1 MADSLEIACEI
12 CQKSFTQKC
21 SLKRHY
27 KEIHPSSEL
36 PDNFKEMK
44 DPKETCSTC
53 SKEISRK
60 HFQRHLK
67 SCGPK
72 EEQQLPL
79 SSAEQRKMKSIEVT
93 SDSDSD
99 SDCEVYIKD
108 KSLFQEY
115 KLIDSEI
122 YIKDESL
129 FQENKPIEPM
139 MHEFYSQKWCLK
151 DFSRQHINNY
161 IGALKKFERS
171 FARRVEL
178 TPKTLMECFQS
189 RFDDYFDSLQTV
201 SERRLIL
208 LGLQRTFEML
218 AYTNVIS
225 TVPEIRQLVDTK
237 YIILRYFRSNL
248 RSDYFQKLDRNAAE
262 FAQAVG
268 PMSIRN
274 FLLTETILATKSS
287 EFVHQLT
294 REMFLN
300 GTKII
305 DSNQQTKWIIDIGQE
320 KAFEIPDFLKEK
332 LQVYLFA
339 VRKHVLPK
347 VKQNGKDNVW
357 DPNNDSD
364 IKFFAVSERGR
375 PFVVEVM
382 KSVFDVFH
390 MGAQSHKT
398 FQMKDFIGTE
408 VQYKIPEIG
417 Q

>member
-79 SSAEQRKMKSIEVT
+79 SSAEQRKKKPVRVGDT
-93 SDSDSD
+93 YTKDSS
-99 SDCEVYIKD
+99 V
-108 KSLFQEY
+108 FH
-115 KLIDSEI
+115 
-122 YIKDESL
+122 
-129 FQENKPIEPM
+129 ENKPIEPM
-139 MHEFYSQKWCLK
+139 LHEFYSQKFCLK
-151 DFSRQHINNY
+151 DFSRPHINNY

-178 TPKTLMECFQS
+178 TPKILMECFES
-189 RFDDYFDSLQTV
+189 RFDEYFAGLQTV
-201 SERRLIL
+201 SERKDIL
-208 LGLQRTFEML
+208 NGLQSTFKML
-218 AYTNVIS
+218 YQMKIIGS
-225 TVPEIRQLVDTK
+225 VPEIVQLQSTK
-237 YIILRYFRSNL
+237 GIIERYLNSSL
-248 RSDYFQKLDRNAAE
+248 RSEYFQKLERNAAE

-268 PMSIRN
+268 PMAIRN

-305 DSNQQTKWIIDIGQE
+305 DANQQKKWIIEIGQE

-408 VQYKIPEIG
+408 VQYKIPNIG

>member
-12 CQKSFTQKC
+12 CQKSFTRKN

-27 KEIHPSSEL
+27 EEIHPGFEL
-36 PDNFKEMK
+36 PDNFKEIK

-53 SKEISRK
+53 SKQISRK
-60 HFQRHLK
+60 NFQRHLK

-79 SSAEQRKMKSIEVT
+79 SSAEQRKKKPVRVGDT
-93 SDSDSD
+93 YTKDS
-99 SDCEVYIKD
+99 
-108 KSLFQEY
+108 SLFH
-115 KLIDSEI
+115 
-122 YIKDESL
+122 
-129 FQENKPIEPM
+129 ENKPIEPM
-139 MHEFYSQKWCLK
+139 LHEFYSQKFCLK
-151 DFSRQHINNY
+151 DFSRLHINNY

-178 TPKTLMECFQS
+178 TPKILMECFES
-189 RFDDYFDSLQTV
+189 RFDEYFAGLQTV
-201 SERRLIL
+201 SERKEIL
-208 LGLQRTFEML
+208 NGLQSTFKML
-218 AYTNVIS
+218 YQMKIIGS
-225 TVPEIRQLVDTK
+225 VPEIVQLQSTK
-237 YIILRYFRSNL
+237 GIIERYLNSSL
-248 RSDYFQKLDRNAAE
+248 RSEYFQKLERNAAE

-268 PMSIRN
+268 PMAIRN

-320 KAFEIPDFLKEK
+320 KAFEMPDFLKEK

-408 VQYKIPEIG
+408 VQYKIPNIG

>member
-12 CQKSFTQKC
+12 CQKSFTRKN

-27 KEIHPSSEL
+27 EEIHPGFEL
-36 PDNFKEMK
+36 PDNFKEIK

-53 SKEISRK
+53 SKQISRK
-60 HFQRHLK
+60 NFQRHLK

-79 SSAEQRKMKSIEVT
+79 SSAEQRKKKPVRVGDT
-93 SDSDSD
+93 YTKDSS
-99 SDCEVYIKD
+99 V
-108 KSLFQEY
+108 FH
-115 KLIDSEI
+115 
-122 YIKDESL
+122 
-129 FQENKPIEPM
+129 ENKPIEPM
-139 MHEFYSQKWCLK
+139 LHEFYSQKFCLK
-151 DFSRQHINNY
+151 DFSRLHINNY

-178 TPKTLMECFQS
+178 TPKILMECFES
-189 RFDDYFDSLQTV
+189 RFDEYFAGLQTV
-201 SERRLIL
+201 SERKEIL
-208 LGLQRTFEML
+208 NGLQSTFKML
-218 AYTNVIS
+218 YQMKIIGS
-225 TVPEIRQLVDTK
+225 VPEIVQLQSTK
-237 YIILRYFRSNL
+237 GIIERYLNSSL
-248 RSDYFQKLDRNAAE
+248 RSEYFQKLERNAAE

-268 PMSIRN
+268 PMAIRN

-320 KAFEIPDFLKEK
+320 KAFEMPDFLKEK

>member
-12 CQKSFTQKC
+12 CQKSFTRKN

-27 KEIHPSSEL
+27 KEIHPGFEL
-36 PDNFKEMK
+36 PDNFKEIK
-44 DPKETCSTC
+44 EPKETCSTC
-53 SKEISRK
+53 SKQISRK
-60 HFQRHLK
+60 NFQRHLK

-72 EEQQLPL
+72 EQELPLSSDQQLPLSSEHQLPL
-79 SSAEQRKMKSIEVT
+79 SSAEQRKNKPVRVGDT
-93 SDSDSD
+93 YTKDSS
-99 SDCEVYIKD
+99 V
-108 KSLFQEY
+108 FH
-115 KLIDSEI
+115 
-122 YIKDESL
+122 
-129 FQENKPIEPM
+129 ENKPIEPM
-139 MHEFYSQKWCLK
+139 LHEFYSQKFCLK

-178 TPKTLMECFQS
+178 TPKILMECFES
-189 RFDDYFDSLQTV
+189 RFDEYFAGLQTV
-201 SERRLIL
+201 SERKDIL
-208 LGLQRTFEML
+208 NGLQSTFKML
-218 AYTNVIS
+218 YQMKIIGS
-225 TVPEIRQLVDTK
+225 VPEIVQLQSTK
-237 YIILRYFRSNL
+237 GIIERYLNSSL
-248 RSDYFQKLDRNAAE
+248 RSEYFQKLERNAAE

-268 PMSIRN
+268 PMAIRN

-305 DSNQQTKWIIDIGQE
+305 DANQQKKWIIEIGQE

-408 VQYKIPEIG
+408 VQYKIPNIG